1 MSDLQ
6 WMPQI
11 AASKCNGCGDCI
23 AKCPTGA
30 LGWQSGKATLLYP
43 DRCIYCAMCETI
55 CPVNA
60 IELPYLVLKLDS
72 FKRGN
77 S

>member
-1 MSDLQ
+1 MSDSQ

-11 AASKCNGCGDCI
+11 ALSACNGCGECI

-30 LGWQSGKATLLYP
+30 LGWQTGKAALLHP
-43 DRCIYCAMCETI
+43 ERCIYCATCETI

-60 IELPYLVLKLDS
+60 IALPYLVLKLDRS
-72 FKRGN
+72 NGGN
-77 S
+77 T